1 MSTALIGPQSLLAA
15 LRSSGFH
22 SLARLVIPRDSPG
35 SWLQLAELTAG
46 RDHLPVDA
54 VPADDAVVVNRE
66 IGGEA
71 AGAVT
76 VMSVGEALIRL
87 LEPLDVERGKAHPRG
102 GDQFRLAR
110 REPQAPD
117 RERIRRGRPLEV
129 DIGAA
134 GNLLKTLTVTRP
146 VPLTVRRQAE
156 PALTAVL
163 ELDLDVASAP
173 AGIDLDPIANDIGRF
188 LMGLQNQTGQLEPIT
203 RGSHDQALH
212 AGR

>member
-1 MSTALIGPQSLLAA
+1 MPSSSTA
-15 LRSSGFH
+15 RS
-22 SLARLVIPRDSPG
+22 
-35 SWLQLAELTAG
+35 
-46 RDHLPVDA
+46 A
-54 VPADDAVVVNRE
+54 VKR
-66 IGGEA
+66 
-71 AGAVT
+71 
-76 VMSVGEALIRL
+76 
-87 LEPLDVERGKAHPRG
+87 
-102 GDQFRLAR
+102 
-110 REPQAPD
+110 PD

-129 DIGAA
+129 EIGAA

-212 AGR
+212 AGHDQALPQDAEPCTHRAIIGKITRSGRYRSGQTGLTVDQLA